1 MVRLSEKADVVVA
14 KTDVVVAR
22 VDVVI
27 ARTDVVVARVDV
39 VVAKVNT
46 VNTTVNA
53 VIAKTAA
60 VVAKTDVVIART
72 DVVIA
77 RTVLRVSPETW
88 TAAACCRFHPR
99 SLLRGVTE
107 WRMQSLRA
115 FSSAPHWLPGQ
126 QAGSGKAAAGCAQS
140 KFSMLITAR

>member
-14 KTDVVVAR
+14 KTDAVVARIDVVIAR

-72 DVVIA
+72 D
-77 RTVLRVSPETW
+77 LRVSPETW